1 MSVSARRDYWLH
13 VKQAQACIEA
23 TDRVLILGLKCHA
36 AGLPKQ
42 ALAWYGRADSSLNF
56 AAALIAWASSGS
68 ALAPLRRP

>member
-1 MSVSARRDYWLH
+1 MSARRDYWLH

-23 TDRVLILGLKCHA
+23 TDRALLLGLRCHA

-42 ALAWYGRADSSLNF
+42 ALLWYGRADGSLAF
-56 AAALIAWASSGS
+56 AAAAIAWASSGS